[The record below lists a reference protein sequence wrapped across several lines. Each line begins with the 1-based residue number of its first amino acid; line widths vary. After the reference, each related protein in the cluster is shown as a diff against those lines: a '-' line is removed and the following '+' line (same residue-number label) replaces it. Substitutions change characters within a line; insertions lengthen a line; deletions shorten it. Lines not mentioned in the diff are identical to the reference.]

1 MSGVEEGGG
10 EPSSGIPPT
19 KKAPTLYQ
27 HRSLHGSFKFR
38 PPTSSAAG
46 VDRTPVIIL
55 PRRTKASGTFSKI
68 TFFLPDAQP
77 DPRQEVT
84 IRPRKICAFITHA
97 PADSPA
103 AAASPARRSPEC
115 RGI

>member
-27 HRSLHGSFKFR
+27 HRSLHGSFNFR

-55 PRRTKASGTFSKI
+55 PRRAKARGTCLKI
-68 TFFLPDAQP
+68 TFFFPDAQP
-77 DPRQEVT
+77 DARKKVT
-84 IRPRKICAFITHA
+84 IHPRKICAFITHD
-97 PADSPA
+97 PP
-103 AAASPARRSPEC
+103 
-115 RGI
+115 